1 MMDQMQQANTYL
13 SEFERLCTER
23 ADREPGWLRD
33 ARKNAWSCFQSLG
46 FPNAA
51 EEDWRFTNIADLAR
65 IEFQS
70 RPARETHRAPK
81 DIQAYALPDAAAT
94 LVFVNG
100 RFQEHLANRAALPAG
115 MIVDELGGAIAS
127 ERSDA
132 CSRLTRLAR
141 HEAYPLVALN
151 TALFRDG
158 AYVYVPREAC
168 VEGPIQL
175 LFVSDAGT
183 ETTMT
188 HPRVLIVTDAGSSV
202 SIVETYVGH
211 GHYFTN
217 AVTEID
223 AGAGSIIDHYK
234 IGRESDD
241 AYHLSTLAMAQG
253 RDSRVSSQVIALSGK
268 LARHDINTR
277 FGGEGG
283 TCNLR
288 GLNVVGGNRH
298 VDNHLRID
306 HARAHCDSREFFKS
320 VVGEHGRSVFTG
332 RIMVREGAQKTDAKQ
347 TNQTLLLSRDA
358 RVESR
363 PQLEILADD
372 VKCTH
377 GATVGQIDETA
388 LFYLRSRGLSRE
400 SARSLLV
407 YGFARACLDE
417 IKLDS
422 LKRQMEELVLT
433 GLDTITGSSA
443 TKG

>member
-1 MMDQMQQANTYL
+1 MMDQMQQANAYR
-13 SEFERLCTER
+13 SEFERLCAEHAAT
-23 ADREPGWLRD
+23 EPGWFGNT
-33 ARKNAWSCFQSLG
+33 RKNAWACFQSLG
-46 FPNAA
+46 FPDAS
-51 EEDWRFTNIADLAR
+51 EEDWRFTNIAEIAR
-65 IEFQS
+65 TEFQPGRVRHAPCS
-70 RPARETHRAPK
+70 ARDME
-81 DIQAYALPDAAAT
+81 AYLLRDAAAT

-100 RFQEHLANRAALPAG
+100 RFQKEASSRAALPAG
-115 MIVDELGGAIAS
+115 MMVEELAGAMAS
-127 ERSDA
+127 DSSDA
-132 CSRLTRLAR
+132 CSRLTQLAR

-151 TALFRDG
+151 TALFREG
-158 AYVYVPREAC
+158 ALVYVPREAC
-168 VEGPIQL
+168 VQGTIQL
-175 LFVSDAGT
+175 LFVTDAGT
-183 ETTMT
+183 EATMT

-202 SIVETYVGH
+202 SVVETYIGS
-211 GHYFTN
+211 GRYFTN

-223 AGAGSIIDHYK
+223 AGAGSIVDHYK

-241 AYHLSTLAMAQG
+241 AYHLSTLAIAQG
-253 RDSRVSSQVIALSGK
+253 RDSRVSSQVIALNGK

-288 GLNVVGGNRH
+288 GLSVVGGDRH

-306 HARAHCDSREFFKS
+306 HAKAHCDSREFFKS
-320 VVGEHGRSVFTG
+320 VVGGTGRSVFTG

-347 TNQTLLLSRDA
+347 TNQTLLLSREA

-388 LFYLRSRGLSRE
+388 LFYLRSRGLSQDA
-400 SARSLLV
+400 ARSLLV

-422 LKRQMEELVLT
+422 LKRQMAELVLT
-433 GLDTITGSSA
+433 GLDTITGSSV